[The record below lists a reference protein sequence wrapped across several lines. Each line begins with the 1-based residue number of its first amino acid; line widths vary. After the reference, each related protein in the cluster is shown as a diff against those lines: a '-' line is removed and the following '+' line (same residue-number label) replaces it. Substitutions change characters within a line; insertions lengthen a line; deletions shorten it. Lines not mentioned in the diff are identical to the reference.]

1 MHHDLIP
8 VLTEDIAVLK
18 DLVTKVQTTRD
29 FRKKQQLTNDL
40 YLSVSGHM
48 AIVEKTVLPMLRTF
62 TGGSLPDTFSAHYE
76 QIRALLSDLMA
87 HRVDVA
93 GMDTVLGML
102 CAALNLQNERERL
115 FLLPAIERALDTD
128 ERAYLALASCHQL
141 TREMRKGMVNLPAA
155 LMPSTA

>member
-18 DLVTKVQTTRD
+18 DLVTKVQITRD

-87 HRVDVA
+87 HRVDAA
-93 GMDTVLGML
+93 GMDTALGVL
-102 CAALNLQNERERL
+102 CTALNLQNERERL

-155 LMPSTA
+155 LMPSMA

>member
-18 DLVTKVQTTRD
+18 DLVAKVQSTSD

-40 YLSVSGHM
+40 YLSANGHM

-62 TGGSLPDTFSAHYE
+62 TGGTLPDTFSAHYE

-87 HRVDVA
+87 HRMDVA
-93 GMDTVLGML
+93 GLDAALSVL
-102 CAALNLQNERERL
+102 CATLHLQNERERL

-141 TREMRKGMVNLPAA
+141 TRDMRKGMVNLPAA
-155 LMPSTA
+155 MMPSMA

>member
-8 VLTEDIAVLK
+8 VLTEDIAALR

-93 GMDTVLGML
+93 GLDTALGVL
-102 CAALNLQNERERL
+102 CATLHLQNARERL

-128 ERAYLALASCHQL
+128 ERAYLALACCHQL
-141 TREMRKGMVNLPAA
+141 TREMRK
-155 LMPSTA
+155 STSAKWENGANPPP